1 MTVSAEV
8 PEQLVSPSF
17 CNGLRVALVHDWL
30 TGMRGGE
37 KALEAICELFPD
49 APLWTL
55 LCCPDSVSKI
65 ITSRRITTSWL
76 QHLPLARTK
85 YRYYLPLFPLLAE
98 TTKVGI
104 EDADIVISTSH
115 AVAKSMVSRTG
126 KRPLHVCYIHT
137 PMRYAWDRFDDYFGP
152 EQVGSFLSRFL
163 FRPVTKLLQKYDLAT
178 LDRVDVFT
186 TNSSYVAE
194 QVKRI
199 YGREAEVIYG
209 PADVTR
215 WEKVVRK
222 PEDWYL
228 MVSALAPYKRVDHAI
243 EACAELGRSLKI
255 VGSGPEEGKL
265 RVLAATL
272 GADVEFHGFVS
283 DDQLAD
289 FYARGRALI
298 FPGVEDMGLVPLE
311 AISAGCPV
319 IALAEGGVLDT
330 MSPDTAVFYREA
342 TPAGLKQALTEFE
355 DRSFDVT
362 VMRNRARGFSKR
374 KFQERF
380 LAALAEAM
388 TSAEFEITR

>member
-55 LCCPDSVSKI
+55 LCYPDSVSKI

-98 TTKVGI
+98 ATKVGI

-115 AVAKSMVSRTG
+115 AVAKSMVRRTG

-243 EACAELGRSLKI
+243 EACAALGRSLKI

-265 RVLAATL
+265 RALAASL
-272 GADVEFHGFVS
+272 GADVEFHGFVT

-289 FYARGRALI
+289 FYARGKALI

-319 IALAEGGVLDT
+319 VALAEGGVLDT

-342 TPAGLKQALTEFE
+342 TPGALQQALTKFE

-374 KFQERF
+374 EFQERF
-380 LAALAEAM
+380 VAVLAEAM
-388 TSAEFEITR
+388 KSAELEIDG